1 MPRVYKFYS
10 NPTRF
15 SDDFSILGER
25 KETKVAF
32 AKSQRDAQPMQSL
45 HVVSVYVCGW
55 LRSGGRVR
63 AKTHQHGSLVRLNF
77 GVGLALVCFGML

>member
-25 KETKVAF
+25 QETKVAF

-45 HVVSVYVCGW
+45 HVVSVYVCGCV
-55 LRSGGRVR
+55 LGAELEQRRISMVLLSGSILG
-63 AKTHQHGSLVRLNF
+63 LV
-77 GVGLALVCFGML
+77 